1 MTIDD
6 LIRELE
12 EFRKVHGNLTV
23 KFLTVK
29 FLSENR
35 DEKSRDFGY
44 IAPSDVEISVTKHP
58 EGSCLILA
66 IQETE

>member
-12 EFRKVHGNLTV
+12 EFRKVYGN
-23 KFLTVK
+23 LTVK

-44 IAPSDVEISVTKHP
+44 IVPSDVEISVTTHP
-58 EGSCLILA
+58 DGLCSILA
-66 IQETE
+66 IQELEK